1 MTVYQSK
8 KHQKPSVKSLAKLAV
23 LEQDAALGDQ
33 YDASVLYILHKRFGF
48 GKARLARFYAEF
60 LSERERI
67 KQKFMLESDEVSWG
81 CRHLLE
87 RAGLPID
94 EIRAEAEKIK
104 EETNGKV

>member
-1 MTVYQSK
+1 MTIYQSK

-67 KQKFMLESDEVSWG
+67 KEKFMLESDEVSWG
-81 CRHLLE
+81 CKYFLE
-87 RAGLPID
+87 QNGLPIH
-94 EIRAEAEKIK
+94 EIRDRAEQILKG
-104 EETNGKV
+104 ETNDT